1 MSSGFPSLE
10 PRNFG
15 SGQVLIFWGF
25 LHTLLGAFAARE
37 TNSACHHRLIGGY
50 QGFPGMDSGKLGN
63 FGLGRVSDFSGF
75 LNTLVGVL
83 AARENENKQS

>member
-1 MSSGFPSLE
+1 MSPL
-10 PRNFG
+10 PY
-15 SGQVLIFWGF
+15 W
-25 LHTLLGAFAARE
+25 
-37 TNSACHHRLIGGY
+37 GY

-63 FGLGRVSDFSGF
+63 FGLGRVSDISGF